1 MKKII
6 TPILALTGI
15 LLIFIWLLS
24 TRETTMDITL
34 FGAGYVTLLIAI
46 YLLIPGIGNPDYYRM
61 WWSISDDVTPKQ
73 RWVSI
78 GNFLLCMAVCWASLN
93 LPRESLADISFVLY
107 VSLPIFIATVAF
119 FVRRSIMK
127 G

>member
-6 TPILALTGI
+6 IPILALTGI
-15 LLIFIWLLS
+15 FLIFLWLFS
-24 TRETTMDITL
+24 TRETSMDITL

-61 WWSISDDVTPKQ
+61 WWSLS
-73 RWVSI
+73 
-78 GNFLLCMAVCWASLN
+78 
-93 LPRESLADISFVLY
+93 DISVVLY
-107 VSLPIFIATVAF
+107 SSLPVFIAAVAF
-119 FVRRSIMK
+119 CVRRSIVK

>member
-15 LLIFIWLLS
+15 FLIFLWLLS

-34 FGAGYVTLLIAI
+34 FGSGYVTLLIAI

-61 WWSISDDVTPKQ
+61 WWSLS
-73 RWVSI
+73 
-78 GNFLLCMAVCWASLN
+78 
-93 LPRESLADISFVLY
+93 DISLVLY
-107 VSLPIFIATVAF
+107 VGLPIFIATIAF
-119 FVRRSIMK
+119 FVRRFIVK

>member
-6 TPILALTGI
+6 TPILTMTGI
-15 LLIFIWLLS
+15 FLIFIWLLS

-34 FGAGYVTLLIAI
+34 FGAEHVTLLIAI

-61 WWSISDDVTPKQ
+61 WWSISD
-73 RWVSI
+73 
-78 GNFLLCMAVCWASLN
+78 
-93 LPRESLADISFVLY
+93 ISVVLY
-107 VSLPIFIATVAF
+107 SSLPVFIAAVAF
-119 FVRRSIMK
+119 CVRRSIVK